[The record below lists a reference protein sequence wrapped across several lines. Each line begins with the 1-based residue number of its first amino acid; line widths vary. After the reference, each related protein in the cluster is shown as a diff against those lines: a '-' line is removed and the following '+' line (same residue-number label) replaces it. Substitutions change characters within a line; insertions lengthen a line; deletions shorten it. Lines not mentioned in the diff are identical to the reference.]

1 MGKAKAKK
9 PKKKKKKKKKKAKKK
24 KKKVKYVPGKGRAKG
39 VHKSKALVASSKRK
53 AAAQKK
59 AGKGLFKVC
68 TLAPALAA
76 VCGKSK
82 MTRPE
87 AVKAIWVYIKKK
99 GLSKG
104 RNVGAIP
111 GVFSG
116 GSMFKLPAAMGK
128 LIK

>member
-1 MGKAKAKK
+1 MGKAKKA
-9 PKKKKKKKKKKAKKK
+9 PKKKAKKK
-24 KKKVKYVPGKGRAKG
+24 KKKKKVAK
-39 VHKSKALVASSKRK
+39 KKK
-53 AAAQKK
+53 AAAMKK
-59 AGKGLFKVC
+59 SGKGLFKVV

-76 VCGKSK
+76 VCGKNK